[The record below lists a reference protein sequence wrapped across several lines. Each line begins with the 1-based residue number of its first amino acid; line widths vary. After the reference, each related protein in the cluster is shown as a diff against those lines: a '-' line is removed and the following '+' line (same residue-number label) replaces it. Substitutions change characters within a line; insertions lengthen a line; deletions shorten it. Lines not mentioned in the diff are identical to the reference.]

1 MQASSTLV
9 TFRRGILRGLLT
21 VKRERQWSTAL
32 GALFG
37 VLLLVQLLALML
49 LGLQG
54 IETLLRHRT
63 DLRLEIQEGASDRSI
78 RDFYSA
84 LSAEPYVE
92 KASLITKT
100 KAYEEMRTSDPQLIA
115 FLEEF
120 KLQNP
125 FNDTISINLN
135 NLDDYGSFSKF
146 IEDQR
151 WKDVVNPAFLS
162 QVSGQ
167 EKQVYALI
175 SVTQTAGALMGL
187 ILAVT
192 AGALVFI
199 VTELTRRRALARSDE
214 VLVERLV
221 GATPLS
227 ILLPFATEATAL
239 FFIAII
245 ASAAAL
251 VLLLAALPMLVPGI
265 GEGGPLSGLREQVVP
280 LLSTMLPVILLCEIL
295 ASPVIAA
302 AGAWLGIRPQVESPR
317 IAYAV

>member
-1 MQASSTLV
+1 M
-9 TFRRGILRGLLT
+9 TFRRGISRGLLT
-21 VKRERQWSTAL
+21 IKRERQWSTAL

-54 IETLLRHRT
+54 IESLLRHRT
-63 DLRLEIQEGASDRSI
+63 DLRLEIREEAPDQSI
-78 RDFYSA
+78 REFYSA
-84 LSAEPYVE
+84 LTAEPYVE
-92 KASLITKT
+92 DASLITKE
-100 KAYEEMRTSDPQLIA
+100 KAYEEMRKTDPQLIA

-125 FNDTISINLN
+125 FNDTISVNLN
-135 NLDDYGSFSKF
+135 NLDDYGKFSSF
-146 IEDQR
+146 IEDRR

-221 GATPLS
+221 GATPMS

-239 FFIAII
+239 FLISIAT
-245 ASAAAL
+245 SAMVL
-251 VLLLAALPMLVPGI
+251 IVLLAILPYIVPGI
-265 GEGGPLSGLREQVVP
+265 AQGGPLSGLREQVVP
-280 LLSTMLPVILLCEIL
+280 LLSTMFPLILLCEVL
-295 ASPVIAA
+295 ASPVIAT